1 MLRKNSSSKW
11 KQVLGFDDGASLS
24 KPAPTPS
31 AAKSKDGKST
41 PKIDTKAS
49 SPPLPPPPI
58 YSDLPEVV
66 ADQHPEVVNDS
77 PVTLSP
83 GASSVPYPRLPR
95 DITFYRKKQDFLLA
109 PSPPAPSRG
118 DRKPLPAPP
127 HLFYITIQQDESPW
141 EYTRKPDV
149 ILHTNASQK
158 SPILSYVEFHTATMK
173 ADITLCPYGSDSTP
187 PSDSKSTN
195 FAFPSPT
202 PIQNE
207 ANGDLPK
214 FKSERLS
221 PMGGIFS
228 PEKYA
233 FCHTLPRSFV
243 RERFEWRYSSGPFIR
258 TQDGNKESGGLKLI
272 RVTTGE
278 TVAVYAGLGNVS
290 NEERSVVGMFRF
302 LAGENLVNLGEEFD
316 ILAVMSIL
324 TVVEKQRR
332 AVVASKAAFGIN

>member
-11 KQVLGFDDGASLS
+11 KQVLGFDDGASQS
-24 KPAPTPS
+24 KP
-31 AAKSKDGKST
+31 
-41 PKIDTKAS
+41 IDTKA
-49 SPPLPPPPI
+49 PTLPPII

-66 ADQHPEVVNDS
+66 TDQLPELANDS

-83 GASSVPYPRLPR
+83 GALKEPYPRLPR

-187 PSDSKSTN
+187 PSDSKSPT
-195 FAFPSPT
+195 FAFPSP
-202 PIQNE
+202 PPVQDDS
-207 ANGDLPK
+207 NGDLPK
-214 FKSERLS
+214 FKTERLS

-228 PEKYA
+228 PEKYS

-243 RERFEWRYSSGPFIR
+243 RESFEWRYSSGPFIR
-258 TQDGNKESGGLKLI
+258 TQDGNKETGGLKLI

-278 TVAVYAGLGNVS
+278 TVAVYAGLGSVS
-290 NEERSVVGMFRF
+290 NEERPVVGMFRF

>member
-1 MLRKNSSSKW
+1 
-11 KQVLGFDDGASLS
+11 VLGFDDGASLE
-24 KPAPTPS
+24 KPAPKALKTK
-31 AAKSKDGKST
+31 A
-41 PKIDTKAS
+41 PKIDTA
-49 SPPLPPPPI
+49 PPPPRPE

-66 ADQHPEVVNDS
+66 CDQPEAVSDS

-83 GASSVPYPRLPR
+83 GASPPYPRLPR
-95 DITFYRKKQDFLLA
+95 DITFYRKKTDFLLA
-109 PSPPAPSRG
+109 PSPPAPSRN

-149 ILHTNASQK
+149 ILHTNASQ
-158 SPILSYVEFHTATMK
+158 SSMILSYVEFHTATMK
-173 ADITLCPYGSDSTP
+173 ADITLCPYGSDST
-187 PSDSKSTN
+187 SGYKSTN
-195 FAFPSPT
+195 FAFPSPP
-202 PIQNE
+202 PIQAE
-207 ANGDLPK
+207 ADGNLPK
-214 FKSERLS
+214 FKTERLS
-221 PMGGIFS
+221 PLGGIFS

-290 NEERSVVGMFRF
+290 SDERPVVGMFRF
-302 LAGENLVNLGEEFD
+302 LAGENLVGLGEEFE

-332 AVVASKAAFGIN
+332 AVVASKAAFGIS